1 MSLVPQ
7 RSFTILRQECCPKFS
22 SRVYPELSLE
32 IFSLQI
38 YQESG
43 MEAIEGLSRGVMK

>member
-1 MSLVPQ
+1 MS
-7 RSFTILRQECCPKFS
+7 
-22 SRVYPELSLE
+22 YPELSPG

-43 MEAIEGLSRGVMK
+43 MEAIESRGVMK

>member
-1 MSLVPQ
+1 MS
-7 RSFTILRQECCPKFS
+7 
-22 SRVYPELSLE
+22 YPELSPE

-43 MEAIEGLSRGVMK
+43 MEAIEGLSTGVMK